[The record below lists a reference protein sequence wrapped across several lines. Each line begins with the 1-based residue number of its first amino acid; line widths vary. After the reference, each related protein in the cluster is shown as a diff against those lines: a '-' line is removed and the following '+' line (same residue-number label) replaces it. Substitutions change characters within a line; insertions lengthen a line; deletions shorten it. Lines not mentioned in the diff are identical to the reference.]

1 MYDIHP
7 YCLCIYI
14 YTYCTT
20 CSHAQLGRAEIQSE
34 YLSCWPGGC
43 RKWTPRHLPNDGSL
57 PWKSRPVVCSCCVFL
72 SRLPGCVPWRG
83 TKMPAKCKVDKC
95 RSQNSKKNKVK
106 VERWSQKCTTD
117 SSAALN
123 LRVFCWEFEKHAG
136 LTTKCG
142 TICGP
147 IGPGCPGCPG
157 GPVTWRKPGPGDCI
171 MKYPQPRG
179 RCLVVVTP
187 FLPPPPAVFVWL
199 LWAVKQKFSQV
210 GGWTTHL
217 QKKYAQVKWDHQN
230 PPPNFRAE
238 NHKNLWNHLEKCAK
252 KIHSNM
258 SGLLRNVATN
268 SYSWQVSVSPIEPK
282 HTEHRGKCGMGSSL
296 KIANMQMQNFTILN
310 LYFLLKIGDV
320 PVSHVRAMGGV
331 QFGTSRVS
339 FRKTVFSVIRLGRR
353 NQPTGCIQS
362 TRRGENAAVPV
373 NPWARHQLPGTPNNH
388 L

>member
-1 MYDIHP
+1 MYVIIYLYDSICMI
-7 YCLCIYI
+7 YTRIVYVYI

-43 RKWTPRHLPNDGSL
+43 RKWTPRHLPKGSL

-83 TKMPAKCKVDKC
+83 TKMPPKCKLDKC

-123 LRVFCWEFEKHAG
+123 LRGFCWEFEKHAG

-171 MKYPQPRG
+171 MKDPQPRG
-179 RCLVVVTP
+179 RCLMVVTP
-187 FLPPPPAVFVWL
+187 FLPPPRGLCWL
-199 LWAVKQKFSQV
+199 F
-210 GGWTTHL
+210 
-217 QKKYAQVKWDHQN
+217 
-230 PPPNFRAE
+230 
-238 NHKNLWNHLEKCAK
+238 
-252 KIHSNM
+252 
-258 SGLLRNVATN
+258 
-268 SYSWQVSVSPIEPK
+268 
-282 HTEHRGKCGMGSSL
+282 
-296 KIANMQMQNFTILN
+296 
-310 LYFLLKIGDV
+310 
-320 PVSHVRAMGGV
+320 
-331 QFGTSRVS
+331 
-339 FRKTVFSVIRLGRR
+339 
-353 NQPTGCIQS
+353 
-362 TRRGENAAVPV
+362 
-373 NPWARHQLPGTPNNH
+373 
-388 L
+388 